1 MRPTTRRAL
10 DFAGGRVVYTNMWA
24 PYLRCH
30 MKGRKASCA
39 RREGGGRGRGRSEKH
54 PHGTQA
60 PRPGGGG
67 GMGGCGRRLPR
78 ISPATLH
85 RASQPV
91 TYSSLR
97 NQTGHVVLGSTML
110 TCTPIPQQYP
120 AHCGCLEDGG
130 GVGNG
135 TFFRLRRKPSLGPS
149 VLGGALGEGYDEGG
163 H

>member
-67 GMGGCGRRLPR
+67 RAWGVRQT
-78 ISPATLH
+78 PATDL
-85 RASQPV
+85 ASHSAQGQPACH
-91 TYSSLR
+91 SSLR

-149 VLGGALGEGYDEGG
+149 VLGGAVEEGYDEGG